1 MKRTSFTVRAATL
14 ICALMLGGI
23 NVAAA
28 ATDHVKLGVGP
39 VYPTYAVFAAA
50 KELGY
55 YAEQNLDVDIQSFRA
70 GTGAQD
76 ALAAGNVDLCTVV
89 PIDAMHA
96 IGNGVNERIVAMY
109 APAVASG
116 WFVMVPSGSPLTT
129 VADLNGKSVG
139 VTRAGSLGDYWL
151 QRVAKS
157 ANITMTSVPLDAG
170 VENGLMAK
178 RVDAAVLGPPASY
191 QGLMGG
197 ELRALVD
204 LGASIPATVSEGIA
218 ASAEMIDKRPDVL
231 RRWLSATSNA
241 VRYMQNNQ
249 IWSEKFL
256 KRYLGDSDDQS
267 VHMVYENVIMKIGIA
282 GTMHPDWMRT
292 ALALGTEPAPPGT
305 RSKVAPPSIGTV
317 FLTAAK
323 PKKKR

>member
-1 MKRTSFTVRAATL
+1 MKRTVRAASL
-14 ICALMLGGI
+14 ICALVFGSI

-28 ATDHVKLGVGP
+28 ATDHVKLGIGP
-39 VYPTYAVFAAA
+39 MYPTYAVFAAA

-55 YAEQNLDVDIQSFRA
+55 YAEQNLDVDVQSFRA

-96 IGNGVNERIVAMY
+96 IGKGVKERIVAMY
-109 APAVASG
+109 VPAVASG
-116 WFVMVPSGSPLTT
+116 WYIMVPSASPLTA
-129 VADLNGKSVG
+129 VGDLDGKSVG
-139 VTRAGSLGDYWL
+139 VTQAGSLGDFWV

-157 ANITMTSVPLDAG
+157 AKISMTSVPLDAG
-170 VENGLMAK
+170 VQNGLMAK
-178 RVDAAVLGPPASY
+178 RVDAAVLWAPASY

-204 LGASIPATVSEGIA
+204 LAAAIPPTVSEGIA
-218 ASAEMIDKRPDVL
+218 ASQAMIDKRPLVL
-231 RRWLSATSNA
+231 RRWLAATSNA

-267 VHMVYENVIMKIGIA
+267 VHMVYENVIMKIGVA

-292 ALALGTEPAPPGT
+292 SLALGSPAGATNQPL
-305 RSKVAPPSIGTV
+305 PSTV
-317 FLTAAK
+317 FLTAEK
-323 PKKKR
+323 TKKKK

>member
-1 MKRTSFTVRAATL
+1 VKRTSFTVRAASL
-14 ICALMLGGI
+14 ICALVLGSI

-28 ATDHVKLGVGP
+28 ATDHVRLGVGP
-39 VYPTYAVFAAA
+39 MYPTYAVFAAA

-55 YAEQNLDVDIQSFRA
+55 YAEQNLDVDVQSFRA
-70 GTGAQD
+70 GTGPQD

-89 PIDAMHA
+89 PIDALHA
-96 IGNGVNERIVAMY
+96 IGKGVKERIVAMY
-109 APAVASG
+109 APAVESG
-116 WFVMVPSGSPLTT
+116 WFVMVPSASPLNT

-139 VTRAGSLGDYWL
+139 VTQAGSLGDYWV

-157 ANITMTSVPLDAG
+157 ANITLTSVPLDAG

-178 RVDAAVLGPPASY
+178 RVDAAVLSPPASY

-204 LGASIPATVSEGIA
+204 LGVAIPPTVSEGIA
-218 ASAEMIDKRPDVL
+218 ASGEMIAKRPDVL

-267 VHMVYENVIMKIGIA
+267 VHMVYENVIMKIGVSGA
-282 GTMHPDWMRT
+282 MHPDWMRT
-292 ALALGTEPAPPGT
+292 SLALGTEPATPGAKSNAVT
-305 RSKVAPPSIGTV
+305 PLTSTV
-317 FLTAAK
+317 FLTAEK